1 MLTRT
6 VAMHHVRAALR
17 GAERSGLDAG
27 PLLDRAGISAA
38 LLQVEQARVSTDRFA
53 QLIKELWLA
62 LDDEFIGS
70 GPGSCRIGTF
80 AMMCHATV
88 HCSRDLRTALR
99 RAAEFY
105 ALFPSGPRFRLVE
118 TELTSPFARW
128 DAGVRAATGTNAGPG
143 LDATSPSGGRLGST
157 AGASIRSSA
166 ESASGSGAESDMDA
180 SVGSGASGSIRSST
194 ESDAGSGARASTGPA
209 AGASIH
215 SGTNAG
221 PGLDASSPSGGR
233 LGSTAG
239 ASIRSL
245 AGSGSGSG
253 ARASVG
259 SNTAAGNGFGKGE
272 GAGAGAGANRK
283 EQPHEARIEFD
294 LSASDDPDHFR
305 AETLLVVAHR
315 FSGWLIRR
323 RIPLLRVELAYPA
336 PGHVLEYDLL
346 FGAPCRFDAPATAA
360 VFDRALLDEPVL
372 QDEAGID
379 AFLRRAPQDV
389 LARIDYGSTTATRV
403 RRLLGRSLL
412 DQPQPSHPQ
421 SSRAQLDPYRSSIGM
436 LTEGEVAERLAISPQ
451 TLRRHLAAEGTGF
464 QLLRDQMRR
473 DHAIAALADG
483 RTPIEQISAQLGF
496 SEPSAFHRAFKRW
509 TGSTPRAYQPGG
521 G

>member
-17 GAERSGLDAG
+17 GAERSGLDVEM
-27 PLLDRAGISAA
+27 LLDRAGISAP

-88 HCSRDLRTALR
+88 HCSRDLRMALR

-118 TELTSPFARW
+118 VE
-128 DAGVRAATGTNAGPG
+128 V
-143 LDATSPSGGRLGST
+143 
-157 AGASIRSSA
+157 
-166 ESASGSGAESDMDA
+166 
-180 SVGSGASGSIRSST
+180 
-194 ESDAGSGARASTGPA
+194 A
-209 AGASIH
+209 AGGPVLTRGNVDGEPTTPNAVASND
-215 SGTNAG
+215 GA
-221 PGLDASSPSGGR
+221 ASSQKGH
-233 LGSTAG
+233 
-239 ASIRSL
+239 
-245 AGSGSGSG
+245 
-253 ARASVG
+253 VG
-259 SNTAAGNGFGKGE
+259 
-272 GAGAGAGANRK
+272 
-283 EQPHEARIEFD
+283 EARIEFD
-294 LSASDDPDHFR
+294 LTPDEDPDRFR

-336 PGHVLEYDLL
+336 PSHALEYDLL
-346 FGAPCRFDAPATAA
+346 FGVPCRFDAPVTAA

-372 QDEAGID
+372 QDEAGIA
-379 AFLRRAPQDV
+379 AFLRRAPEDV
-389 LARIDYGSTTATRV
+389 LARIDYGSTSATRV
-403 RRLLGRSLL
+403 RRLLGQSL
-412 DQPQPSHPQ
+412 P
-421 SSRAQLDPYRSSIGM
+421 GGCM
-436 LTEGEVAERLAISPQ
+436 LTEGEVAERLSVSPQ

-464 QLLRDQMRR
+464 QQLRDQMRR

>member
-6 VAMHHVRAALR
+6 VAIHHVRAALR
-17 GAERSGLDAG
+17 GAERSGLDVVM
-27 PLLDRAGISAA
+27 LLDRAGISAS

-105 ALFPSGPRFRLVE
+105 ALFPSGPRFCLVE
-118 TELTSPFARW
+118 A
-128 DAGVRAATGTNAGPG
+128 
-143 LDATSPSGGRLGST
+143 
-157 AGASIRSSA
+157 
-166 ESASGSGAESDMDA
+166 
-180 SVGSGASGSIRSST
+180 
-194 ESDAGSGARASTGPA
+194 AGSGPDFTRGNVD
-209 AGASIH
+209 AGA
-215 SGTNAG
+215 A
-221 PGLDASSPSGGR
+221 LDKAASYDGV
-233 LGSTAG
+233 
-239 ASIRSL
+239 
-245 AGSGSGSG
+245 AGSQGEP
-253 ARASVG
+253 VG
-259 SNTAAGNGFGKGE
+259 
-272 GAGAGAGANRK
+272 
-283 EQPHEARIEFD
+283 EARIEFD
-294 LSASDDPDHFR
+294 LAPEEDPDRFR

-336 PGHVLEYDLL
+336 PPHVLEYDLL
-346 FGAPCRFDAPATAA
+346 FGAPCRFDAPVTAA
-360 VFDRALLDEPVL
+360 VFDHALLDEPVL
-372 QDEAGID
+372 QDEAGIA
-379 AFLRRAPQDV
+379 AFLRRAPEDV
-389 LARIDYGSTTATRV
+389 LARIDYGSTSATRV
-403 RRLLGRSLL
+403 RRLLGQSL
-412 DQPQPSHPQ
+412 PGG
-421 SSRAQLDPYRSSIGM
+421 SI
-436 LTEGEVAERLAISPQ
+436 LTEGEVADRLSVSPQ

-464 QLLRDQMRR
+464 QQLRDQLRR

>member
-17 GAERSGLDAG
+17 GAERSGHDVG
-27 PLLDRAGISAA
+27 PLLDRAGISTT

-105 ALFPSGPRFRLVE
+105 ALFPAGPRFRLVE
-118 TELTSPFARW
+118 TPDTGPRADRHVDVRPDGRARNSM
-128 DAGVRAATGTNAGPG
+128 AGVKQRQ
-143 LDATSPSGGRLGST
+143 
-157 AGASIRSSA
+157 
-166 ESASGSGAESDMDA
+166 
-180 SVGSGASGSIRSST
+180 
-194 ESDAGSGARASTGPA
+194 
-209 AGASIH
+209 
-215 SGTNAG
+215 
-221 PGLDASSPSGGR
+221 
-233 LGSTAG
+233 
-239 ASIRSL
+239 L
-245 AGSGSGSG
+245 AG
-253 ARASVG
+253 
-259 SNTAAGNGFGKGE
+259 
-272 GAGAGAGANRK
+272 
-283 EQPHEARIEFD
+283 EARIEFD
-294 LSASDDPDHFR
+294 LTADEDPDRFR

-323 RIPLLRVELAYPA
+323 RIPLVRVELAYSAPA
-336 PGHVLEYDLL
+336 HVLEYDLL
-346 FGAPCRFDAPATAA
+346 FGAPCKFGAPATAA

-372 QDEAGID
+372 QDEAGIA
-379 AFLRRAPQDV
+379 AFLRRAPDDV
-389 LARIDYGSTTATRV
+389 LARIDYGSTSATRV
-403 RRLLGRSLL
+403 RRLLGQSL
-412 DQPQPSHPQ
+412 PGG
-421 SSRAQLDPYRSSIGM
+421 GM
-436 LTEGEVAERLAISPQ
+436 LTEGEVAERLSVSPQ

-464 QLLRDQMRR
+464 QQLRDQMRR